1 MGSQLGSSG
10 LRATV
15 SRQGLAISRR
25 IAMNHAGWYELVGN
39 PEISC
44 QKSRLSIALDWV
56 PDSGSGPVETTDIS
70 KEAVHARY
78 HDVHDPVRINRRVQR
93 LGDGR

>member
-15 SRQGLAISRR
+15 SRQGMAISRR
-25 IAMNHAGWYELVGN
+25 IAMNHAGECELVGN

-44 QKSRLSIALDWV
+44 QKCRLSIALDWCRLLA
-56 PDSGSGPVETTDIS
+56 PVLLRQPIF
-70 KEAVHARY
+70 
-78 HDVHDPVRINRRVQR
+78 
-93 LGDGR
+93 